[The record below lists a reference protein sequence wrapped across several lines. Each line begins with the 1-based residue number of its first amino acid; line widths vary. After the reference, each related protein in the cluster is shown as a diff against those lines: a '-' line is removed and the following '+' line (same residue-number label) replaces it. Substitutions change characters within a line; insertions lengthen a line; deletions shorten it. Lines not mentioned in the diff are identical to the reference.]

1 MINIRRGCFETNSS
15 SVHSLSMCMK
25 NEYDEWEKGKVY
37 YNERFLR
44 NGSPKFLTKDEALQ
58 CLKENY
64 KDYYDQI
71 MDNDLS
77 DEEIDEILC
86 ACWID
91 SYDKFYYDDE
101 CIETFYKELTTP
113 AGEDVVA
120 FGYYGYDG

>member
-1 MINIRRGCFETNSS
+1 MNG
-15 SVHSLSMCMK
+15 
-25 NEYDEWEKGKVY
+25 EKGKVY
-37 YNERFLR
+37 YNRSFSR

-58 CLKENY
+58 CLKKNH

-86 ACWID
+86 ECRID
-91 SYDKFYYDDE
+91 SYDKFYYDDDYL
-101 CIETFYKELTTP
+101 ETFYKEFITL